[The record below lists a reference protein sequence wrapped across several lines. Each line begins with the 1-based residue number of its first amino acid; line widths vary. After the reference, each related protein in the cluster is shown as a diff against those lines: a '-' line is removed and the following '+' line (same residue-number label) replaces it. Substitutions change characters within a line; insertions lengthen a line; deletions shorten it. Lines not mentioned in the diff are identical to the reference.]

1 MIQEFIHCK
10 KCISKLEKY
19 GNLPLDVYLGICEQ
33 YAQKNS
39 IFCEAGKKGSG
50 NTIINFLESKGFVV
64 TTECYDDSLAVKPN
78 GYREYETQYD
88 IQTHEF
94 CAFREIH

>member
-10 KCISKLEKY
+10 KCVSTLEKY
-19 GNLPLDVYLGICEQ
+19 GNLPLDIYLGICEQ
-33 YAQKNS
+33 YAQDYD
-39 IFCEAGKKGSG
+39 IFCDYG

-78 GYREYETQYD
+78 GYREYETEYD
-88 IQTHEF
+88 IKTHEF
-94 CAFREIH
+94 CAFRDIH